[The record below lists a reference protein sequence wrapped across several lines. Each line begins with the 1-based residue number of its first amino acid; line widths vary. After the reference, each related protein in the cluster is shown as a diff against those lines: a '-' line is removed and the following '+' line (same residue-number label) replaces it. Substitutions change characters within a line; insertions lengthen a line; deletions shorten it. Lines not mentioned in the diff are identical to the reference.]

1 MRYAK
6 TRLREDDFFGEGEV
20 DFDEDFL
27 DMSGLYRAD
36 VLGDWIAALTDEY
49 NIAVKEMLEDIRK
62 RAGVSA
68 EIISLDDFK

>member
-6 TRLREDDFFGEGEV
+6 TRLREDDFSGEGEV

-49 NIAVKEMLEDIRK
+49 NIAVKEMLEDIRR

>member
-49 NIAVKEMLEDIRK
+49 NIAVKEMLEDIRR

>member
-68 EIISLDDFK
+68 EVISLDDFK

>member
-1 MRYAK
+1 VRYAK

-20 DFDEDFL
+20 DFDDDFL

>member
-1 MRYAK
+1 VRYAK

-27 DMSGLYRAD
+27 DMPGLYRAD

-68 EIISLDDFK
+68 EVISLDDFK